1 MRATDLGRFGVVIL
15 SGAMVAGAAGAQD
28 SKPLPDAQ
36 IESNVLRALASA
48 PELSTQ
54 NIQTST
60 VYGTVTLSGNVHD
73 EDLRVKAEN
82 LAARAPGVK
91 KVVDQLTLGDTPPPV
106 GAPAEQAQAAPDASG
121 PPPGQVLQSDG
132 TYAPAPADDQSA
144 DAAMQA
150 QNGQA
155 DPSQPAAP
163 NQAPPPPARRPMYQN
178 YGPGGPGGPQGGQ
191 LAGQPVTVPA
201 GAPLQIRINRGL
213 DSNHIKPGTPFDGMI
228 MADVIAGGAV
238 AIPRGALVQG
248 VVIDA
253 KKAGALKGEGALS
266 LQLNSVTLGGV
277 VYPLVTDVWQRE
289 GKDKTTST
297 VNNAVG
303 FGALGAIIGAVAG
316 GGAGAA
322 IGAGVGAGAGVANSA
337 ASPRGQIIIPPESVL
352 HFKTS
357 APTDLK
363 TVSQQE
369 MSRLA
374 YAAGP
379 TNPPPPVRRRY
390 YSPYYGYYY
399 GPPQ

>member
-73 EDLRVKAEN
+73 EGLRVKAEN

-178 YGPGGPGGPQGGQ
+178 YGPGGPQGGQ

>member
-178 YGPGGPGGPQGGQ
+178 YGPGGPQGGQ